1 MGLCF
6 FLSARVSP
14 PARAHGATVS
24 GIEPAD
30 GADVRK
36 RKLRAALVRW
46 HPDKW
51 VRVFEA
57 MAVDERVGVV
67 ERVQAITRR
76 ILDEKARFG

>member
-1 MGLCF
+1 M
-6 FLSARVSP
+6 
-14 PARAHGATVS
+14 
-24 GIEPAD
+24 
-30 GADVRK
+30 
-36 RKLRAALVRW
+36 RW